1 MNEISIIQRAG
12 AVTCDF
18 EGMRTQLDAYCKE
31 YEGVV
36 FTEDTKTDAKKTV
49 ANLRKDQK
57 EWLNRI
63 KDAKA
68 EYMKPWDAF
77 AEKANELARM
87 FDKPICAINEQID
100 AFEEGRKKEKD
111 ERINEIYAEMVV
123 EKDILEYLPLT
134 RVYNEKWLNA
144 TYTEKQ
150 IKDDILS
157 AKVNVKTGLDTIKNF
172 ESDVEEKALEVFKQT
187 LNLPDALKVIT
198 DYEANKRVFKEKVEN
213 ETRAE
218 VIETFTP
225 VDMDEETK
233 DYRYTIFLTKDGKA
247 KLEAFMDSLGIE
259 YVERS

>member
-36 FTEDTKTDAKKTV
+36 FTEDTKADAKKTV

-111 ERINEIYAEMVV
+111 ERIKEIFGEMVF
-123 EKDILEYLPLT
+123 ESDILDFLPLSK
-134 RVYNEKWLNA
+134 VYNEKWLNA

-150 IKDDILS
+150 IKDDIMLQ
-157 AKVNVKTGLDTIKNF
+157 KMNVKSGLNSIMAFK
-172 ESDVEEKALEVFKQT
+172 SDVEAKALEVFKET
-187 LNLPDALKVIT
+187 LSLPDALKVIT
-198 DYEANKRVFKEKVEN
+198 DYEANKHLFKEKVQE
-213 ETRAE
+213 EAREE
-218 VIETFTP
+218 VVEQFIP
-225 VDMDEETK
+225 DNAETK
-233 DYRYTIFLTKDGKA
+233 PYLYTIHLSKDGKA
-247 KLEAFMDSLGIE
+247 KLEAFMDSVGIE
-259 YVERS
+259 WREE